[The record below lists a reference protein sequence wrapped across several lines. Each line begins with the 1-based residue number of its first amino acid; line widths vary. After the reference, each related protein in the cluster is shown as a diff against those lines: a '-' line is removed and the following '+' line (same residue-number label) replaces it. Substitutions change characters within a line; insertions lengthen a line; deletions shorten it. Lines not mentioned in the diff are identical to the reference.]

1 MLRFHNTLTGK
12 VEEFKPIEPGKVRMY
27 TCGPTVYDNAHI
39 GNFRTFMF
47 QDILRRTLR
56 LHGYT
61 LNHVMNITDVDDKII
76 QKASERGV
84 TIEQVAR
91 PFEEGLFE
99 DVAVLGIEK
108 PEKIVRATEH
118 IPEMIAL
125 TGRLLQK
132 GIAYESDGSVY
143 FSIQKFPQ
151 YGRLARLDMDGLK
164 PGARI
169 ESDQYEKGDPRD
181 FVLWKASKPGEPVWE
196 APFGPGRPGWHIECS
211 AMSMKYLGESFDIHT
226 GGSDLIFPHH
236 TNEIAQS
243 EAATGKPFVRTWL
256 HAEHLIVKGEKMSKS
271 LGNFFTLRDLL
282 TKGHKPSAIRYL
294 LASVPYRRQL
304 NFTFDALHQAQQSI
318 ERLRNFQLRLRA
330 EEFPEGSSETT
341 KRAAAARKAFDDA
354 LDDDLNTAEALG
366 AIFNLVRDANIAMDR
381 SEFRR
386 GDVAAVEAVIERF
399 NSVFDVLGDDQER
412 LAVLEGKLKL
422 AVSGGRGGLSDEE
435 VEALLA
441 ERRKAR
447 AARNFARSDEIRD
460 QLAEGGIIV
469 EDSRE
474 GVRWRRK

>member
-1 MLRFHNTLTGK
+1 MLRFHNTLTGT

-27 TCGPTVYDNAHI
+27 TCGPTVYDKAHI

-76 QKASERGV
+76 QKASEQGV

-91 PFEEGLFE
+91 PFEEALFE
-99 DVAVLGIEK
+99 DAAVLGIEK

-118 IPEMIAL
+118 IPEMVTL

-181 FVLWKASKPGEPVWE
+181 FVLWKASKPGEPVWD

-256 HAEHLIVKGEKMSKS
+256 HAEHLIVEGEKMSKS

-341 KRAAAARKAFDDA
+341 KRAAAARQAFDDA

-399 NSVFDVLGDDQER
+399 NSVFDVLGDDQKR

-422 AVSGGRGGLSDEE
+422 AVSDGRGGLSDEE